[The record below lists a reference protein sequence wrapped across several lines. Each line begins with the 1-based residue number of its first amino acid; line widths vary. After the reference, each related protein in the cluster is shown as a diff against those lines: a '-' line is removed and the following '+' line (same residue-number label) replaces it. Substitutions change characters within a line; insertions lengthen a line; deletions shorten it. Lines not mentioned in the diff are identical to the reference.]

1 MHTLAEVAWICI
13 YNGQGTRQDPPPGGV
28 SSQPHTCL
36 TGSAP
41 IPFRGG
47 GRVWVTGSGHR
58 RSQEQCGLA
67 VRVKA
72 ELAGQRPRPAY
83 KGVMVRSLPVPDG
96 VTSWCHSLPSAA
108 EEPAHSK
115 TSLPVPYIKTL
126 RLLTPPTLKSLN
138 YLKVPKINLKP

>member
-13 YNGQGTRQDPPPGGV
+13 YNGQGNRQDPPPGGV

-47 GRVWVTGSGHR
+47 SVWVTGSGHR
-58 RSQEQCGLA
+58 RRQEQCGLA

-96 VTSWCHSLPSAA
+96 VTS
-108 EEPAHSK
+108 
-115 TSLPVPYIKTL
+115 
-126 RLLTPPTLKSLN
+126 
-138 YLKVPKINLKP
+138 

>member
-13 YNGQGTRQDPPPGGV
+13 YNGQGNRQDPPPGGV

-47 GRVWVTGSGHR
+47 ESVGDRKWAQAESGTVWPRCPGKGRTGGTAPQTRLQRGHG
-58 RSQEQCGLA
+58 E
-67 VRVKA
+67 
-72 ELAGQRPRPAY
+72 
-83 KGVMVRSLPVPDG
+83 
-96 VTSWCHSLPSAA
+96 VTSCPRWCHFLMSLSAFSSWRA
-108 EEPAHSK
+108 RPLKDITSCPLHK
-115 TSLPVPYIKTL
+115 TPQAVN
-126 RLLTPPTLKSLN
+126 PPTLKSLN